1 MKKLLT
7 IILIA
12 LTLVSCQKEEIKL
25 PANKEADNLAI
36 EQPTNKVGFFI
47 DTNWLKK
54 SYPGFWIET
63 HRWYGYG
70 DFNKDGLRDL
80 VVMFAT
86 NAPANINH
94 QKDSLSRI
102 LIGVFYNHKTYFQ
115 LDTNLVYSYLGGYN
129 GVNVAD
135 INKDGYL
142 DVYQKTGIWEGTTYP
157 KPPYYNN
164 NGLGGMDAYLFINN
178 KNKGFTKYTIPI
190 ENDAP
195 STTSVI
201 CDNNMNGY
209 AEIYSSN
216 SVYYEFNGNKV
227 NRYELQLQ
235 KTFNGQTYD
244 LRVVTPKYQS
254 EKYGV
259 YYLASDNFT
268 DTYFILKVI
277 GNQLVPIVKY
287 NVPYHMSG
295 FTEGTGG
302 ERDEMYIE
310 DIDKDGRLE
319 YIIPSQIFN
328 TSTTPCIPYL
338 LIIDNFGNDVTSKHM
353 DAEITRPLTYEQ
365 MNFLNINGFTGF
377 IYHTFF
383 DMDGDGIKE
392 IFPASG
398 IGYKKGNDT
407 YYYKSI
413 NGKYRLEFYHSGWT
427 GNVNIN
433 SRVNY
438 WPFVDEKTGV
448 NIFLVGE
455 GDLLK
460 TIFKYF

>member
-12 LTLVSCQKEEIKL
+12 LTLISCQKEEIKL
-25 PANKEADNLAI
+25 PPNKQPDNLVI

-94 QKDSLSRI
+94 QKDSSSRI
-102 LIGVFYNHKTYFQ
+102 LIGVFYNHKTYFE

-277 GNQLVPIVKY
+277 DNQLVPIVKY

-310 DIDKDGRLE
+310 DIDKDGKLE

-328 TSTTPCIPYL
+328 TATTPCTPYL
-338 LIIDNFGNDVTSKHM
+338 LIIDSFGNDVNHSHM
-353 DAEITRPLTYEQ
+353 
-365 MNFLNINGFTGF
+365 N
-377 IYHTFF
+377 
-383 DMDGDGIKE
+383 K
-392 IFPASG
+392 
-398 IGYKKGNDT
+398 
-407 YYYKSI
+407 
-413 NGKYRLEFYHSGWT
+413 
-427 GNVNIN
+427 
-433 SRVNY
+433 
-438 WPFVDEKTGV
+438 
-448 NIFLVGE
+448 
-455 GDLLK
+455 
-460 TIFKYF
+460 